1 MATAKTKSEVGI
13 IGQMY
18 EDRKSKKIGV
28 LESREEKF
36 KTLMMRDKEG
46 KSFNITYSTF
56 KSNWRKY
63 NGEESIQT
71 STQVSEEKAETEKRK
86 ADNKKIVESKQEV
99 VKISTEEKV
108 KKLKALESII
118 ADKIKSKNVDLK
130 TNRTSKGGIIVR
142 NKKYKLF
149 EIWIKFNKDR
159 YEFVS
164 RDELIAVDKK
174 KYDDIAKSTGSKL
187 VIHEN
192 WVLKSQYLVPNDK
205 YEEVLDTLLD
215 MSAKF
220 IESREE
226 K

>member
-1 MATAKTKSEVGI
+1 MATAKTKTEVGI

-63 NGEESIQT
+63 NGEENIQT
-71 STQVSEEKAETEKRK
+71 STQVREEKAGTEKRK

-118 ADKIKSKNVDLK
+118 ADKIKSMNVDLK

-174 KYDDIAKSTGSKL
+174 KYDDIAKLTGSEL

>member
-63 NGEESIQT
+63 NGEENIQT
-71 STQVSEEKAETEKRK
+71 STQVSEEKAGTEKRK

-108 KKLKALESII
+108 KKLRALESII

-174 KYDDIAKSTGSKL
+174 KYDDIAKSTGSEL